1 MNKKKILKIT
11 IVVLIIIHLLTIYHF
26 GFDLIRDVSLIKE
39 NGKMYFL
46 YPTGNDCQL
55 CEIDNV
61 FFPKELSCKFINS
74 PDYIEELKK
83 NSINISSIYRIIQFS
98 ELTLIV
104 VLIIYYK
111 KEDNEHYIR
120 NYKL

>member
-1 MNKKKILKIT
+1 MNKKLLLKIT
-11 IVVLIIIHLLTIYHF
+11 IIVLIIIHLLTIYHF
-26 GFDLIRDVSLIKE
+26 GFDLIRGVRLVKE

-46 YPTGNDCQL
+46 YPSGNDCKL
-55 CEIDNV
+55 YEIDNV
-61 FFPKELSCKFINS
+61 LFPKKLSYKFINS
-74 PDYIEELKK
+74 PDYIEKLNK

-111 KEDNEHYIR
+111 KIKEQ
-120 NYKL
+120 KTFT